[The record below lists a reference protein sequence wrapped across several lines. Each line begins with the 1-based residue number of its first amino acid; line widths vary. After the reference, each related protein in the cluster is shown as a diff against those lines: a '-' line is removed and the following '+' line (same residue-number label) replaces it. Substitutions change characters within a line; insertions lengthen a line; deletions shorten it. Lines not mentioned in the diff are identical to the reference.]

1 MTGRG
6 GLLHLITTLL
16 YTVKISAPRRQETP
30 ALEKDGH
37 VVVLVSQSGG
47 PSQNTSVMKMESTI
61 GTQVSA
67 LGKSSKDAVSN
78 GNFAR
83 DA

>member
-1 MTGRG
+1 M
-6 GLLHLITTLL
+6 
-16 YTVKISAPRRQETP
+16 SSFF
-30 ALEKDGH
+30 
-37 VVVLVSQSGG
+37 VVPLSGG
-47 PSQNTSVMKMESTI
+47 PSQNTSIEIPNMESTI

-67 LGKSSKDAVSN
+67 SGKSLKDAVSN